1 MVLPILIAIGGVV
14 GFTALAYF
22 LNLFGLKEK
31 IDGFVSNISNFINM
45 IKGNWPFVVMVI
57 VGLFMMTI

>member
-1 MVLPILIAIGGVV
+1 MVLPLLVAVAGII

-22 LNLFGLKEK
+22 LNLFGIKDK
-31 IDGFVSNISNFINM
+31 IEGLIGNISNFINM

-57 VGLFMMTI
+57 VGLIMMTI